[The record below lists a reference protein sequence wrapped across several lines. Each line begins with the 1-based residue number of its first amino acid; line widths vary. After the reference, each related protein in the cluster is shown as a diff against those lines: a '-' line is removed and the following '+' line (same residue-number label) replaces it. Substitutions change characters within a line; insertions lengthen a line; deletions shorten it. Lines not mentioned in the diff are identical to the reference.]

1 MSSIHHTL
9 ALDGKSLR
17 RGIVIIVVTII
28 IIIIIIDKGQSCIF
42 FVLAL
47 DT

>member
-28 IIIIIIDKGQSCIF
+28 IIIIIDKGQSCIF